1 MSSHRSI
8 AVIFSDIREDYNDA
22 FLTGIQSQA
31 NACGYRTFTFSMPQ
45 TSELYTNNEEWVYS
59 LIDYDRYDGVIF
71 VEHTFSNHKSLIP
84 PIEKSLRENCSC
96 PVVVIGSSNVLPN
109 VIGMDNQKNFESGGA
124 PHRRPRLPHPLL
136 SRR

>member
-45 TSELYTNNEEWVYS
+45 TSELYTNNEE
-59 LIDYDRYDGVIF
+59 
-71 VEHTFSNHKSLIP
+71 
-84 PIEKSLRENCSC
+84 
-96 PVVVIGSSNVLPN
+96 
-109 VIGMDNQKNFESGGA
+109 
-124 PHRRPRLPHPLL
+124 
-136 SRR
+136 